1 MYKIL
6 AHTADIALEV
16 QAGDLESLFR
26 DAARGWKEIVL
37 EDAETA
43 SQQTRTIKLSSFE
56 PEDLLVQWLG
66 ELNYFL
72 TVHQWVMH
80 EVSELKLH
88 SPEDEWR
95 LKAQITGEPLNPQ
108 KHYIYSDIK
117 AVTYH
122 QLDIK
127 KVNGE
132 YRTKIIFDL

>member
-1 MYKIL
+1 MYKVL
-6 AHTADIALEV
+6 DHTADVALEV
-16 QAGDLESLFR
+16 QAGDLETLFI
-26 DAARGWKEIVL
+26 DAAKGWKVVVL
-37 EDAETA
+37 EDSET
-43 SQQTRTIKLSSFE
+43 SFQQTRAVKLTSFE

-66 ELNYFL
+66 ELNYLL

-80 EVSELKLH
+80 EVWDLKLKT
-88 SPEDEWR
+88 PLDEWH
-95 LKAQITGEPLNPQ
+95 LEAQIAGEPLNPQ

-127 KVNGE
+127 KVDGE